1 MEINTSSLL
10 LTAFIA
16 VIAPLICELPL
27 GLKLPMVVLEVILG
41 IVVGPHV
48 LGWAKPEGI
57 LALLGELGLIF
68 LFFLA
73 GMESDVKC
81 IRGTPLLKA
90 GLGWG
95 LSVVIALAIAI
106 GLYRFAFVD
115 NYILIG
121 AIMTTTTLGTLM
133 PILRDSGELETK
145 FGSHVLAAGMVGEL
159 GPVVLVSIVFTRDH
173 RHWLQ
178 TFLLVT
184 FIFVVIGAAAIALW
198 PSPPRILAL
207 IGRTME
213 SASQLPVR
221 IAILVLMLLVTLANK
236 FGLDMILGA
245 FGSGM
250 VVGLATKGEQGRS
263 LHHKLDAIGFGFLIP
278 MFFVASGMR
287 FDLRALLDDP
297 RALLRVPLYLL
308 FFLIVRGAPT
318 LLYRD
323 ELGKDE
329 LLPFALYSS
338 TALPFVIALT
348 ELGVS
353 TGRMRTDNAAALVGA
368 GMLSVLLF
376 PMTAMA
382 LRKKAPLL
390 RTAQSATQNAT
401 QSAAQSAAQAG
412 NRQQVGPSRPETAS
426 GERDMGF

>member
-16 VIAPLICELPL
+16 VIAPVICELPI

-48 LGWAKPEGI
+48 LGWAKPEGM
-57 LALLGELGLIF
+57 LAVLGELGLIF

-73 GMESDVKC
+73 GMEIDVKS
-81 IRGTPLLKA
+81 IRGAPLMKA
-90 GLGWG
+90 SMGWV
-95 LSVVIALAIAI
+95 LSMAVAFSIATC
-106 GLYRFAFVD
+106 LYLFTFIQ

-121 AIMTTTTLGTLM
+121 AILTTTTLGTLM

-145 FGSHVLAAGMVGEL
+145 FGSHVLAAGMIGEL
-159 GPVVLVSIVFTRDH
+159 GPIVLVSIVFTREH
-173 RHWLQ
+173 THWLQ

-184 FIFVVIGAAAIALW
+184 FIFVVVGAAAIALW
-198 PSPPRILAL
+198 PSPPRIMAL

-213 SASQLPVR
+213 STSQLPVR
-221 IAILVLMLLVTLANK
+221 IAILVLMLLVALANK

-245 FGSGM
+245 FASGM
-250 VVGLATKGEQGRS
+250 VVGLATKGEQGQS

-278 MFFVASGMR
+278 MFFVASGMK
-287 FDLRALLDDP
+287 FDLPALLDNP
-297 RALLRVPLYLL
+297 RALLRVPLFLL
-308 FFLIVRGAPT
+308 FFLIVRGAPV
-318 LLYRD
+318 LFYRS
-323 ELGKDE
+323 ELTKKE

-376 PMTAMA
+376 PMTAMT
-382 LRKKAPLL
+382 LRKKVPMF
-390 RTAQSATQNAT
+390 SATQAIDGFASRDSV
-401 QSAAQSAAQAG
+401 QDDRAAQRS
-412 NRQQVGPSRPETAS
+412 E
-426 GERDMGF
+426 

>member
-16 VIAPLICELPL
+16 VLAPLVCELPI
-27 GLKLPMVVLEVILG
+27 GLKLPMVVLEVVLG
-41 IVVGPHV
+41 IVVGPHM
-48 LGWAKPEGI
+48 LGWAKPEGM
-57 LALLGELGLIF
+57 LAVLGQLGLIF

-73 GMESDVKC
+73 GMEIDVKS
-81 IRGTPLLKA
+81 IRGTPLRKA
-90 GLGWG
+90 SLGWM
-95 LSVVIALAIAI
+95 LSMVVALAIAVC
-106 GLYRFAFVD
+106 LYRFSFID

-121 AIMTTTTLGTLM
+121 AILTTTTLGTLM

-159 GPVVLVSIVFTRDH
+159 GPIVLVSIVFTRDH
-173 RHWLQ
+173 SHGLQ

-184 FIFVVIGAAAIALW
+184 FIFVVIGAAAVALW
-198 PSPPRILAL
+198 PSPPRLLAL

-213 SASQLPVR
+213 STSQLPVR
-221 IAILVLMLLVTLANK
+221 IAILVLMMLVALANK

-245 FGSGM
+245 FASGM
-250 VVGLATKGEQGRS
+250 VVGLATKGEQGQS

-287 FDLRALLDDP
+287 FDLQALLSNP
-297 RALLRVPLYLL
+297 QALLRVPLFLL
-308 FFLIVRGAPT
+308 FFLIVRGAPI
-318 LLYRD
+318 LLYRN
-323 ELGKDE
+323 ELEKQE

-353 TGRMRTDNAAALVGA
+353 TGRMRTNNAAALVGA
-368 GMLSVLLF
+368 GVLSVLLF
-376 PMTAMA
+376 PMMAMS
-382 LRKKAPLL
+382 LRKKSPLFKG
-390 RTAQSATQNAT
+390 TQAIDGLAST
-401 QSAAQSAAQAG
+401 ESVQGGEVAG
-412 NRQQVGPSRPETAS
+412 RS
-426 GERDMGF
+426 D

>member
-1 MEINTSSLL
+1 MDINASSLL

-16 VIAPLICELPL
+16 VVAPLVCELPI

-41 IVVGPHV
+41 VVVGPQV
-48 LGWAKPEGI
+48 LGWARPDGM
-57 LALLGELGLIF
+57 LAVLGQLGLIF

-73 GMESDVKC
+73 GMEIDVKS

-90 GLGWG
+90 SVGWG
-95 LSVVIALAIAI
+95 LSMVVAMVIAA
-106 GLYRFAFVD
+106 GLYRFTFID
-115 NYILIG
+115 NYVLIG

-159 GPVVLVSIVFTRDH
+159 GPIVLVSIVFTRDH
-173 RHWLQ
+173 THWLQ

-198 PSPPRILAL
+198 PSPPRVLAL

-213 SASQLPVR
+213 STSQLPVR
-221 IAILVLMLLVTLANK
+221 IAILVLMLLVALANK

-245 FGSGM
+245 FASGM

-278 MFFVASGMR
+278 MFFVASGMK
-287 FDLRALLDDP
+287 FDLQALLDNP
-297 RALLRVPLYLL
+297 QALLRVPLFLL
-308 FFLIVRGAPT
+308 FFLIVRGAPA
-318 LLYRD
+318 LLYRN
-323 ELGKDE
+323 ELATE
-329 LLPFALYSS
+329 QLLPFALYSS
-338 TALPFVIALT
+338 TALPFVIALS

-376 PMTAMA
+376 PMTAMI
-382 LRKKAPLL
+382 LRKRAPVFE
-390 RTAQSATQNAT
+390 ATEAD
-401 QSAAQSAAQAG
+401 
-412 NRQQVGPSRPETAS
+412 RQ
-426 GERDMGF
+426 

>member
-16 VIAPLICELPL
+16 VIAPLLCELPI

-48 LGWAKPEGI
+48 LGWAKPEGM
-57 LALLGELGLIF
+57 LGALGQLGLIF

-73 GMESDVKC
+73 GMESDVKS

-90 GLGWG
+90 STGWA
-95 LSVVIALAIAI
+95 LSVAIALAIAAS
-106 GLYRFAFVD
+106 LYLFTFID
-115 NYILIG
+115 NCLLIG
-121 AIMTTTTLGTLM
+121 AILTTTTLGTLM

-145 FGSHVLAAGMVGEL
+145 FGSHVLAAGMIGEL
-159 GPVVLVSIVFTRDH
+159 GPIVLVSIMFARDH
-173 RHWLQ
+173 THWLKI
-178 TFLLVT
+178 FLLVA
-184 FIFVVIGAAAIALW
+184 FVFVVIGAAAIALW

-213 SASQLPVR
+213 STSQLPVR
-221 IAILVLMLLVTLANK
+221 IAILVLMLLVALANK

-245 FGSGM
+245 FASGM

-263 LHHKLDAIGFGFLIP
+263 VHHKLDAIGFGFLIP
-278 MFFVASGMR
+278 MFFVASGMK
-287 FDLRALLDDP
+287 FDLPALLDNP
-297 RALLRVPLYLL
+297 QALLRVPLFLL
-308 FFLIVRGAPT
+308 FFLIVRGAPA
-318 LLYRD
+318 LFYRG
-323 ELGKDE
+323 ELAKEE

-376 PMTAMA
+376 PMTAMT
-382 LRKKAPLL
+382 LRKRAPMF
-390 RTAQSATQNAT
+390 TA
-401 QSAAQSAAQAG
+401 
-412 NRQQVGPSRPETAS
+412 RQVGNK
-426 GERDMGF
+426 

>member
-1 MEINTSSLL
+1 MEINASSLL

-16 VIAPLICELPL
+16 VIAPLMCELPT
-27 GLKLPMVVLEVILG
+27 GLKLPMVVLEVLLG
-41 IVVGPHV
+41 IVVGPQV
-48 LGWAKPEGI
+48 LGWAKPEGM
-57 LALLGELGLIF
+57 LAVLGQLGLIF

-73 GMESDVKC
+73 GMEIDFNS

-90 GLGWG
+90 SVGWA
-95 LSVVIALAIAI
+95 LSVVLALAIAVV
-106 GLYRFAFVD
+106 LYLSSFVD

-121 AIMTTTTLGTLM
+121 AILTTSTLGTLM
-133 PILRDSGELETK
+133 PILRDSGELETP
-145 FGSHVLAAGMVGEL
+145 FGCHVLAAGMVGEL
-159 GPVVLVSIVFTRDH
+159 GPVVLVSIVFTRNH
-173 RHWLQ
+173 THWLQ
-178 TFLLVT
+178 TFLMVT

-221 IAILVLMLLVTLANK
+221 IAILVLMLLVALANK

-245 FGSGM
+245 FASGM

-278 MFFVASGMR
+278 MFFVASGMK
-287 FDLRALLDDP
+287 FDLRALLDNP
-297 RALLRVPLYLL
+297 QALLRVPLFLL
-308 FFLIVRGAPT
+308 FFLIVRGVPA
-318 LLYRD
+318 LSYRN
-323 ELGKDE
+323 ELAKEE
-329 LLPFALYSS
+329 LLPFALYSA

-376 PMTAMA
+376 PMTAMT
-382 LRKKAPLL
+382 LRKKTPLL
-390 RTAQSATQNAT
+390 RAT
-401 QSAAQSAAQAG
+401 QAG
-412 NRQQVGPSRPETAS
+412 NR
-426 GERDMGF
+426 